1 MIEET
6 TPDIPN
12 FFSKNDYT
20 FFYQRKEPVLQDFN
34 KEEYTIQTGLTDV
47 LIENNPEL
55 LETLEYFLDLVSR
68 LNDESLRDKSTD
80 VLNCFIEQI
89 NNLKRI

>member
-6 TPDIPN
+6 APDIPN

-20 FFYQRKEPVLQDFN
+20 FFYLRKEPVLFDFN
-34 KEEYTIQTGLTDV
+34 QEAYTLNTGLTYT

-55 LETLEYFLDLVSR
+55 LETLKYFSERVSDLQIDEDIKRRSLDTLQ
-68 LNDESLRDKSTD
+68 E
-80 VLNCFIEQI
+80 FIEQI
-89 NNLKRI
+89 LYY

>member
-20 FFYQRKEPVLQDFN
+20 FFYLRKEPVLFDFN
-34 KEEYTIQTGLTDV
+34 QEAYTLNTGLTDS

-55 LETLEYFLDLVSR
+55 LETLKYFSERVSNLQIDGDIKSKCLDTL
-68 LNDESLRDKSTD
+68 EE
-80 VLNCFIEQI
+80 FIEQVL
-89 NNLKRI
+89 NY

>member
-6 TPDIPN
+6 APDIPN

-20 FFYQRKEPVLQDFN
+20 FFYLRKEPVLFDFN
-34 KEEYTIQTGLTDV
+34 QEAYTLNTGLTYT

-55 LETLEYFLDLVSR
+55 LETLKYFSERVSNLQIDEDIKRRSLDTLQ
-68 LNDESLRDKSTD
+68 E
-80 VLNCFIEQI
+80 FIEQI
-89 NNLKRI
+89 LYF

>member
-20 FFYQRKEPVLQDFN
+20 FFYLRKEPVLFDFN
-34 KEEYTIQTGLTDV
+34 QEAYTLNTGLSDS

-55 LETLEYFLDLVSR
+55 LETLKYFSKRVSDLQIDEDIKSKSLDTLEEFV
-68 LNDESLRDKSTD
+68 EQ
-80 VLNCFIEQI
+80 VLNY
-89 NNLKRI
+89 

>member
-20 FFYQRKEPVLQDFN
+20 FFYLRKEPVLFDFN
-34 KEEYTIQTGLTDV
+34 QEAYTLNTGLSDT

-55 LETLEYFLDLVSR
+55 LETLRYFSDRVSSLQIDEDIKSKSLDTL
-68 LNDESLRDKSTD
+68 EE
-80 VLNCFIEQI
+80 FIEQVL
-89 NNLKRI
+89 NY

>member
-6 TPDIPN
+6 VPDIPN

-20 FFYQRKEPVLQDFN
+20 FFYLRKEPVLFDFN
-34 KEEYTIQTGLTDV
+34 QEAYTLKTGLTDS

-55 LETLEYFLDLVSR
+55 LETLRYFSEMVSR
-68 LNDESLRDKSTD
+68 LQIDEDIKSKSLDT
-80 VLNCFIEQI
+80 LEEFIEQVL
-89 NNLKRI
+89 NY

>member
-6 TPDIPN
+6 APDIPN

-20 FFYQRKEPVLQDFN
+20 FFYLRKEPVLFDFN
-34 KEEYTIQTGLTDV
+34 QEAYTLNTGLTYT

-55 LETLEYFLDLVSR
+55 LETLKYFSERVSDLQIDEDIKRRSLDTLQ
-68 LNDESLRDKSTD
+68 E
-80 VLNCFIEQI
+80 FMEQI
-89 NNLKRI
+89 LYY

>member
-6 TPDIPN
+6 IPDIPN

-20 FFYQRKEPVLQDFN
+20 FFYLRKEPVLFDFN
-34 KEEYTIQTGLTDV
+34 QEAYTLNTGLTYS

-55 LETLEYFLDLVSR
+55 LETLRYFSDRVSDLQIDEDIKSKSLDTL
-68 LNDESLRDKSTD
+68 EE
-80 VLNCFIEQI
+80 FIEQVL
-89 NNLKRI
+89 NY